1 MPQTYAN
8 HASLP
13 KPFFLILVPIFFG
26 NVIVEGV
33 GLWRERTTGAAWELV
48 VAIGLFVAI
57 SFARLTAMKVQDRI
71 IIPESAARLKALLPA
86 PVAAQVDTLRP
97 AQLIAL
103 RFASD
108 AEVEGLV
115 RRVLA
120 GELTRSKDIKQA
132 IRSWRPDYL
141 PRV

>member
-13 KPFFLILVPIFFG
+13 KPFFVILVPIFFI
-26 NVIVEGV
+26 NVIVEAV
-33 GLWRERTTGAAWELV
+33 GLWRERSSGAAWELV

-86 PVAAQVDTLRP
+86 PLAAQVDTLRP
-97 AQLIAL
+97 TQLIAL

-108 AEVEGLV
+108 DEVDALV

-132 IRSWRPDYL
+132 IRTWRPDYL

>member
-13 KPFFLILVPIFFG
+13 KPFFLFLVPILFA
-26 NVIVEGV
+26 NVIVEAV
-33 GLWRERTTGAAWELV
+33 GLWRAPSVGSAWELV
-48 VAIGLFVAI
+48 VAIALFGTL

-71 IIPESAARLKALLPA
+71 ILPESAARIRALVGADL
-86 PVAAQVDTLRP
+86 AATVDTLRP
-97 AQLIAL
+97 AQIIAL

-108 AEVEGLV
+108 AEVEPLL
-115 RRVLA
+115 RRVVA
-120 GELTRSKDIKQA
+120 GELVRGTDIKKA
-132 IRSWRPDYL
+132 IRDWRPDLL